1 MLAVSAM
8 AVQNALVQVS
18 LHGVP
23 ATAVITTNIARF
35 TTDVGTILLGLGVM
49 KWPHLANVQIDFGR
63 RSLAS
68 SLAAA

>member
-1 MLAVSAM
+1 MTELAMPSANSWFGIRLLPGLLSLVSAM

-35 TTDVGTILLGLGVM
+35 TTDVGNDSTG
-49 KWPHLANVQIDFGR
+49 
-63 RSLAS
+63 S
-68 SLAAA
+68 ST